1 MGIRASESVI
11 LVLLQQVYRLAETA
25 NTKYC
30 LRGLRGLCGSA
41 RDGFHQSPA
50 GTLAASAAV
59 FGFCPKNVSQMSG
72 VFAEVFEAQ
81 RNGLQITKLTT
92 HSKR

>member
-30 LRGLRGLCGSA
+30 LCGLCGSA

-50 GTLAASAAV
+50 GMLAASATV